1 MLRGL
6 LNQHQIIK
14 RFVLFCIAGLIVVG
28 SFSDWAVAFTFDP
41 AQNLSPSS
49 NGATDPRIAVSGSQ
63 IFIVWEDGPGN
74 YPFTFCHQCNIFF
87 RRSLDSGVTWKPALD
102 QPAINLSAS

>member
-28 SFSDWAVAFTFDP
+28 SFSDWLTFPILGFSKHPCTFP
-41 AQNLSPSS
+41 ADTP
-49 NGATDPRIAVSGSQ
+49 
-63 IFIVWEDGPGN
+63 
-74 YPFTFCHQCNIFF
+74 
-87 RRSLDSGVTWKPALD
+87 
-102 QPAINLSAS
+102 